1 MTKKKRKVELKPWC
15 WYCDREFADE
25 KVLIDH
31 QRAKHFKC
39 HICNKKLSTAS
50 GMHVHI
56 SQVHKET
63 ITKVPNAI
71 GGRET
76 LEIEIFGM
84 EGVPE
89 ADLQAHIAEVE
100 SKLNPNSKR
109 LKLDSTSSSLTL
121 AEQLAA
127 WKNQQA
133 GAAVTPIVG
142 VSVPT
147 IPGAAPVVYQP
158 AGAPFGAPYPPFAPG
173 PAGALPP
180 FPPYG
185 FPPRGPPMPPMYPGA
200 PYGVPPPFMNG
211 APPVGWPPGQG
222 FPPPG
227 FPGAPPGIP
236 PYPGQPGMF
245 PVAGDGGAGA
255 ASEAETA
262 KYDAPPDLY
271 ASGVQSEQQGPYERE
286 RGNDGTGVQDP
297 SMAGTTAPAK
307 REKADTLFIVYN
319 EQNISMEEKRAQLP
333 MYRFVP
339 DT

>member
-50 GMHVHI
+50 GMSVHI

-71 GGRET
+71 TGRET

-89 ADLQAHIAEVE
+89 SDLQAHIAEVE
-100 SKLNPNSKR
+100 SKLNPNSKK
-109 LKLDSTSSSLTL
+109 LKLDSTSTSLTL

-133 GAAVTPIVG
+133 AAAVTPIVG

-147 IPGAAPVVYQP
+147 IPGAAPVAPAVYP
-158 AGAPFGAPYPPFAPG
+158 PSGAPFGAPYPPFAPG
-173 PAGALPP
+173 PAGAPPMYGAPPP
-180 FPPYG
+180 FTPYG
-185 FPPRGPPMPPMYPGA
+185 AMPPMYQGA
-200 PYGVPPPFMNG
+200 PYGVLPPFMNG
-211 APPVGWPPGQG
+211 APPVGWPPRPGV
-222 FPPPG
+222 PPPG
-227 FPGAPPGIP
+227 FPGAPPGMP
-236 PYPGQPGMF
+236 QYAGVPGMF
-245 PVAGDGGAGA
+245 PTPGDGAGA
-255 ASEAETA
+255 ASEAKNA
-262 KYDAPPDLY
+262 KYDAPADPY
-271 ASGVQSEQQGPYERE
+271 ASGGQTEQHGDHQDGERQ
-286 RGNDGTGVQDP
+286 NDAEDP
-297 SMAGTTAPAK
+297 SAGYTTSSAPAK
-307 REKADTLFIVYN
+307 KEKADTLFIVYN
-319 EQNISMEEKRAQLP
+319 EQDISMS
-333 MYRFVP
+333 
-339 DT
+339 